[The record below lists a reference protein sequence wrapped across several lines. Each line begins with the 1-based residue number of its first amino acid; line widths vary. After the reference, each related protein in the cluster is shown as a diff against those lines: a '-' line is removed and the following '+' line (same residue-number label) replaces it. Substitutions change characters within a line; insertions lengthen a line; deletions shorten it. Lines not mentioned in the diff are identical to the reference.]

1 MKKFIIFLLSIV
13 MAVCVF
19 AGCKKKNDDG
29 GNNNKPAP
37 EPTIETANF
46 TKDRY
51 VIDLYDSAELIV
63 ESFAGKTVTYASED
77 ETVATVDKN
86 GLAIG
91 LKVGETKVT
100 AESGGVKAV
109 CTVVVA
115 KTDYIPTIEL
125 EQDVVSVDTEEAY
138 SMTVTA
144 KFNGKTISEDI
155 GCAVTLA
162 DGADETIATAT
173 VSGREIT
180 VQGLTPGETEF
191 YVSANVRGKYLNKKF
206 TVKVVDLGYSIKPN
220 DDDIDVS
227 SEGYATS
234 IYTRTETG
242 ANVEKKLSFDVYD
255 GRTLVDNAEITW
267 ASEND
272 DIATVEQKNGEYY
285 VVAKKGGVAK
295 IVGTYVSGDNS
306 ASVNLSV
313 NVEKV
318 VKSEPLDIGVT
329 PVIGKYN
336 ETVVSIPTDKLGG
349 EFTQISYKGKVLSTG
364 YTTSGNVVNVTLSDV
379 NRNIIPDSASLLG
392 DSFVDVEDECYKY
405 QLPVKLYTFV
415 IKTEADLQSVKS
427 IVDSAKGDG
436 YYVLNNDVT
445 LSGYWFNFNG
455 TVDTIN
461 YSIGV
466 TNSFIGTF
474 DGAGHFIKGLN
485 LNNNWGNTNNGLGYG
500 FIQNLGK
507 GGTLKNVGFIDT
519 TLKAKGSVVK
529 TSDGGVIENVY
540 VKYSV
545 RGMDQNT
552 SATFCGMADNAYTEA
567 YNVVTLRN
575 VVVDFNDVVSPSSS
589 LNASA
594 ILLGKFSPAST
605 IENVVVYGVNS
616 ALNDVIMATKASKN
630 EARST
635 SIDKIFVYNSDT
647 CVALGT
653 LPAASVWGDCWNV
666 KEGSLPIFKSAASA
680 YATGASFASS
690 AATVKAGESATF
702 TAGKNCVIE
711 LSDGAVDLGVTL
723 VDGVVSVPAGVTP
736 GTTFKVISRNIFDA
750 DSYFE
755 QTVIVLGDVLNR
767 EIDLSSLTLDL
778 GATVSGN
785 TVTATA
791 SDTEIDLT
799 SVYSGSSENATLT
812 LNDSTIDTVTVT
824 NGKFNLKAN
833 SMLSAY
839 GKTNVIVT
847 VIDTTSGLTYR
858 ITLKNILVKTKV
870 ITTVAE
876 LKTVA
881 TIAES
886 LNGGGYFELGA
897 NITFGA
903 NDYWYDNGT
912 PNYSI
917 GKTKDGTPFI
927 GTFDGNG
934 YSISGLC
941 FNRDWAGVGFI
952 TTMGATGV
960 LRNVAFLDV
969 YLQAQSTIVSYAQE
983 GALVENVY
991 VKVKQR
997 KVDQLTKTGIFGI
1010 NDPVTINNINEY
1022 TKLTVKNAVVDFSG
1036 AEFYVKAESPDTVYG
1051 VLLGNYYDMNQLE
1064 NVVVLGVTELYK
1076 NAVAKNDSVA
1086 TTEGIYVTYANGD
1099 PATGTFPASGW
1110 DTDYWTVTETT
1121 VTWKTK

>member
-1 MKKFIIFLLSIV
+1 MKKFIIFLLSIT

-29 GNNNKPAP
+29 GNNNIPAP

-46 TKDRY
+46 VKDRY

-63 ESFAGKTVTYASED
+63 ESFAGKTVTYASSD

-91 LKVGETKVT
+91 LKAGEATVT

-125 EQDVVSVDTEEAY
+125 EQDVVSVDTAEAY
-138 SMTVTA
+138 SMNVTA
-144 KFNGKTISEDI
+144 KFNGKTILDDI

-220 DDDIDVS
+220 DDDIDIS
-227 SEGYATS
+227 LEGYETS

-272 DIATVEQKNGEYY
+272 DIAAVEQKNGEYY

-295 IVGTYVSGDNS
+295 IVGSYVNGDNS
-306 ASVNLSV
+306 ASVSLSV

-364 YTTSGNVVNVTLSDV
+364 YTTSGNVVNVTLNDV
-379 NRNIIPDSASLLG
+379 NRNVIPDSASLLG
-392 DSFVDVEDECYKY
+392 DNFVDVEDECYKY
-405 QLPVKLYTFV
+405 RLPVKLCTLA
-415 IKTEADLQSVKS
+415 INSDAELKTVATIADGLG
-427 IVDSAKGDG
+427 GDG
-436 YYVLNNDVT
+436 YYLLGSDVT
-445 LSGYWFNFNG
+445 VSGYWY
-455 TVDTIN
+455 N
-461 YSIGV
+461 YDNKNDKDIVNYCIGFKKPFV
-466 TNSFIGTF
+466 GTF
-474 DGAGHFIKGLN
+474 DGAGHTISGIN
-485 LNNNWGNTNNGLGYG
+485 LHFNWGNTTPGSYGYG
-500 FIQNLGK
+500 FIYALGK

-519 TLKAKGSVVK
+519 ILEEKGGIVK
-529 TSDGGVIENVY
+529 RSEGGVVENVY
-540 VKYSV
+540 IKYSA
-545 RGMDQNT
+545 RGMNQNT
-552 SATFCGMADNAYTEA
+552 SATFCGIKNDDGNGKYAYDTL
-567 YNVVTLRN
+567 TLRN
-575 VVVDFNDVVSPSSS
+575 VVIDFNGKVSSASF
-589 LNASA
+589 NASA
-594 ILLGKFSPAST
+594 KLLGKFSANSVF
-605 IENVVVYGVNS
+605 ENVAVYGFAS
-616 ALNDVIMATKASKN
+616 EFNDKIMATRASVN
-630 EARST
+630 ETPST

-666 KEGSLPIFKSAASA
+666 KEGSLPVFKSAASA
-680 YATGASFASS
+680 FETGASFAAS
-690 AATVKAGESATF
+690 AATIKAGESATF

-711 LSDGAVDLGVTL
+711 LSDGAVDLGVTYAG
-723 VDGVVSVPAGVTP
+723 GVVSVPASITP

-750 DSYFE
+750 GSYVE
-755 QTVIVLGDVLNR
+755 QSVIVLGEVLDR
-767 EIDLSSLTLDL
+767 EIDLSSLTINL

-791 SDTEIDLT
+791 SDTEIDLN
-799 SVYSGSSENATLT
+799 SVYTGSSAIATLT
-812 LNDSTIDTVTVT
+812 LNDSTIDSVTVT

-847 VIDTTSGLTYR
+847 VIDLSSGLTYR
-858 ITLKNILVKTKV
+858 ITLKNIFV
-870 ITTVAE
+870 IT
-876 LKTVA
+876 KTVTDEA
-881 TIAES
+881 GLRSMKTISAAID
-886 LNGGGYFELGA
+886 NGGYFELGN
-897 NITFGA
+897 NITLS
-903 NDYWYDNGT
+903 NSWYNGT
-912 PNYSI
+912 DYSLGVHTKTSVKPFVGTI
-917 GKTKDGTPFI
+917 DGKGYAI
-927 GTFDGNG
+927 NG
-934 YSISGLC
+934 FKNNKQYQG
-941 FNRDWAGVGFI
+941 FGFI
-952 TTMGATGV
+952 TNLGNGGV
-960 LRNVAFLDV
+960 LKNVAFLKVELKEQD
-969 YLQAQSTIVSYAQE
+969 AIVSYSN
-983 GALVENVY
+983 GGIVENVY
-991 VKVKQR
+991 VQITTRNGVQGKSGV
-997 KVDQLTKTGIFGI
+997 FGI
-1010 NDPVTINNINEY
+1010 NDGYAQGQVATAQI
-1022 TKLTVKNAVVDFSG
+1022 LTLKNVVVDYSG
-1036 AEFYVKAESPDTVYG
+1036 ATFTGGAENS
-1051 VLLGNYYDMNQLE
+1051 VLLGKFTDMSKHT
-1064 NVVVLGVTELYK
+1064 NVAVIGVPDDWK
-1076 NAVAKNDSVA
+1076 GKIAKKAGDSY
-1086 TTEGIYVTYANGD
+1086 TTDGIYVTDTAG
-1099 PATGTFPASGW
+1099 ATVAGTFPASGW
-1110 DTDYWTVTETT
+1110 DSTYWTVTDTA